1 MDETTTDLTL
11 AEEDGKPSELPTLE
25 PSKKTYPKTEISPG
39 VRAFI
44 HRMAEN
50 LNTHDP
56 DVPKGRNRR
65 Y

>member
-1 MDETTTDLTL
+1 MNEATTNPTS
-11 AEEDGKPSELPTLE
+11 GKESATPSESTAQE
-25 PSKKTYPKTEISPG
+25 PPKQIHPKVELSPG

-56 DVPKGRNRR
+56 NVPKGRNRR

>member
-1 MDETTTDLTL
+1 MNETTADPIL
-11 AEEDGKPSELPTLE
+11 AEENGMPTLE
-25 PSKKTYPKTEISPG
+25 PSKKTYPKTKLSPG

-56 DVPKGRNRR
+56 NVPKGRNRR

>member
-1 MDETTTDLTL
+1 MDETTTNPAL
-11 AEEDGKPSELPTLE
+11 AEENGQPSESTAPE
-25 PSKKTYPKTEISPG
+25 SPKKTDPKMELSPG
-39 VRAFI
+39 VQAFI